1 VTTAPIDRMAPR
13 RRSAAPTAS
22 APRTWL
28 GAALQSLKW
37 LPAAPA
43 CPAPR
48 DRAGEAASVRA
59 LADTYL
65 RTDPRFAADL
75 YAAAGRHEQIDA
87 D

>member
-1 VTTAPIDRMAPR
+1 MTPTPIDRMAPQGR
-13 RRSAAPTAS
+13 LAAPTATS
-22 APRTWL
+22 PGTWL
-28 GAALQSLKW
+28 GAALRGLKW

-43 CPAPR
+43 RSAPR

-59 LADTYL
+59 LANSYL

-75 YAAAGRHEQIDA
+75 YAAADRHEQIDA